1 MSERIPQP
9 YHGVNDV
16 MHRWPETTWLFMHHG
31 MACAGC
37 PVGAFHTVE
46 EAALE
51 YRIPLRVFLSEL
63 RAAVADGFQRQP
75 PSRSRAV
82 ARAGAASGRRAKRSL
97 AGAVGHK
104 DR

>member
-9 YHGVNDV
+9 YHGVNDI
-16 MHRWPETTWLFMHHG
+16 MQRWPETTWLFMHHG

-63 RAAVADGFQRQP
+63 RAAVADGFQCPQ
-75 PSRSRAV
+75 PSRSRAIG
-82 ARAGAASGRRAKRSL
+82 RAAAASGHGAKRSQTCA
-97 AGAVGHK
+97 AGRK